1 MSSFHYHLQNFET
14 QYRTLAMYICEVFLI
29 NTLYDIIWIR
39 FNVAGKA
46 LAHPR
51 LKEPT
56 AALYEQPIALDIS
69 NFETSSVFSKVRSV
83 IFQNSSGVWKL
94 NRPQVMYSWMHVPE
108 SPYVVIGTST
118 STSHSVVWPSPSS
131 TASTS
136 ANLAYHRLD
145 LANPGQYRLCRNL
158 RQLSSLGTQ

>member
-1 MSSFHYHLQNFET
+1 MWS
-14 QYRTLAMYICEVFLI
+14 FLI
-29 NTLYDIIWIR
+29 NTLYDIIWFR
-39 FNVAGKA
+39 SNVAGKA

-118 STSHSVVWPSPSS
+118 STSQSVVWPSPSS